1 MRYRTI
7 VLATL
12 YLLPAAAVFA
22 QSPGMES
29 VYFGGGSP
37 WHMFAD
43 RLLYVLFALAVAI
56 GIMAAIIKW
65 GRAVHRPEPGRSRS
79 HYQASGD
86 GQQYGWRRG
95 NNGRRHHGGGYH
107 IVNDATHCDH
117 LLGYPDL
124 CYEAV
129 T

>member
-65 GRAVHRPEPGRSRS
+65 AAPYIAPNLDEAEVIIKRAAAEGGVVST
-79 HYQASGD
+79 GD
-86 GQQYGWRRG
+86 GITAACIILSTTLRIAIIFWAIQTF
-95 NNGRRHHGGGYH
+95 
-107 IVNDATHCDH
+107 ATR
-117 LLGYPDL
+117 L
-124 CYEAV
+124 
-129 T
+129 

>member
-65 GRAVHRPEPGRSRS
+65 AAPYIAPNLDEAEVIIKRA
-79 HYQASGD
+79 ASEGGVVTTGD
-86 GQQYGWRRG
+86 GITAACIILSTTLRIAIIFWAIQTF
-95 NNGRRHHGGGYH
+95 
-107 IVNDATHCDH
+107 ATR
-117 LLGYPDL
+117 L
-124 CYEAV
+124 
-129 T
+129 

>member
-7 VLATL
+7 VVATL

-22 QSPGMES
+22 QSTGMES

-65 GRAVHRPEPGRSRS
+65 AAPYIAPNLDEAEVIIKRAAEEGGVVTT
-79 HYQASGD
+79 GD
-86 GQQYGWRRG
+86 GITAACIILSTTIRIAIIFWAIQTF
-95 NNGRRHHGGGYH
+95 
-107 IVNDATHCDH
+107 ATR
-117 LLGYPDL
+117 L
-124 CYEAV
+124 
-129 T
+129 

>member
-7 VLATL
+7 ALATL

-65 GRAVHRPEPGRSRS
+65 AAPYIAPNLDEAEVIIKRAATEGGVVTT
-79 HYQASGD
+79 GD
-86 GQQYGWRRG
+86 GITAACIILSTTLRIAIIFWAIQTF
-95 NNGRRHHGGGYH
+95 
-107 IVNDATHCDH
+107 ATR
-117 LLGYPDL
+117 L
-124 CYEAV
+124 
-129 T
+129 

>member
-7 VLATL
+7 LLATL
-12 YLLPAAAVFA
+12 YLLPAAVVFA

-65 GRAVHRPEPGRSRS
+65 AAPYIAPNLDEAEVIIKRA
-79 HYQASGD
+79 ASESDVVSTGD
-86 GQQYGWRRG
+86 GITAACIILSTTLRIAIIFWAIQTF
-95 NNGRRHHGGGYH
+95 
-107 IVNDATHCDH
+107 ATR
-117 LLGYPDL
+117 L
-124 CYEAV
+124 
-129 T
+129 

>member
-12 YLLPAAAVFA
+12 SLLPAAAVFA

-65 GRAVHRPEPGRSRS
+65 AAPYIAPNLDEAEVIIKRAATEGGVVTT
-79 HYQASGD
+79 GD
-86 GQQYGWRRG
+86 GITAACIILSTTLRIAIIFWAIQTF
-95 NNGRRHHGGGYH
+95 
-107 IVNDATHCDH
+107 ATR
-117 LLGYPDL
+117 L
-124 CYEAV
+124 
-129 T
+129 

>member
-7 VLATL
+7 LLATL

-65 GRAVHRPEPGRSRS
+65 AAPYIAPNLDEAEVIIKRAAAEGGVVTT
-79 HYQASGD
+79 GD
-86 GQQYGWRRG
+86 GITAACIILSTTLRIAIIFWAIQTF
-95 NNGRRHHGGGYH
+95 
-107 IVNDATHCDH
+107 ATR
-117 LLGYPDL
+117 L
-124 CYEAV
+124 
-129 T
+129 

>member
-12 YLLPAAAVFA
+12 YLLPAAVVFA

-65 GRAVHRPEPGRSRS
+65 AAPYIARNLDEAEAIIKRA
-79 HYQASGD
+79 ASEDGTVSTGD
-86 GQQYGWRRG
+86 GITAAGIILSTTLRIAIIFWAIQTF
-95 NNGRRHHGGGYH
+95 
-107 IVNDATHCDH
+107 ATR
-117 LLGYPDL
+117 L
-124 CYEAV
+124 
-129 T
+129 

>member
-65 GRAVHRPEPGRSRS
+65 AAPYIAPNLDEAEVIIKRA
-79 HYQASGD
+79 ASESDVVSTGD
-86 GQQYGWRRG
+86 GITAACIILSTTLRIAIIFWAIQTF
-95 NNGRRHHGGGYH
+95 
-107 IVNDATHCDH
+107 ATR
-117 LLGYPDL
+117 L
-124 CYEAV
+124 
-129 T
+129 

>member
-65 GRAVHRPEPGRSRS
+65 AAPYIAPNLDEAEVIIKRAATEGGVVTT
-79 HYQASGD
+79 GD
-86 GQQYGWRRG
+86 GITAACIILSTTLRIAIIFWAIQTF
-95 NNGRRHHGGGYH
+95 
-107 IVNDATHCDH
+107 ATR
-117 LLGYPDL
+117 L
-124 CYEAV
+124 
-129 T
+129 

>member
-12 YLLPAAAVFA
+12 YLLPATVVFA

-65 GRAVHRPEPGRSRS
+65 AAPYIAPNLDEAEVIIKRA
-79 HYQASGD
+79 ASEGGVVTTGD
-86 GQQYGWRRG
+86 GITAACIILSTTLRIAIIFWAIQTF
-95 NNGRRHHGGGYH
+95 
-107 IVNDATHCDH
+107 ATR
-117 LLGYPDL
+117 L
-124 CYEAV
+124 
-129 T
+129 

>member
-7 VLATL
+7 FLSIL

-65 GRAVHRPEPGRSRS
+65 AAPYIAPNLDEAEVIIKRA
-79 HYQASGD
+79 ASEGGVVTTGD
-86 GQQYGWRRG
+86 GITAACIILSTTLRIAIIFWAIQTF
-95 NNGRRHHGGGYH
+95 
-107 IVNDATHCDH
+107 ATR
-117 LLGYPDL
+117 L
-124 CYEAV
+124 
-129 T
+129 

>member
-12 YLLPAAAVFA
+12 SLLPAAAVFA

-65 GRAVHRPEPGRSRS
+65 AAPYIAPNLDEAEVIIKRAAAEGGVVTT
-79 HYQASGD
+79 GD
-86 GQQYGWRRG
+86 GITAACIILSTTLRIAIIFWAIQTF
-95 NNGRRHHGGGYH
+95 
-107 IVNDATHCDH
+107 ATR
-117 LLGYPDL
+117 L
-124 CYEAV
+124 
-129 T
+129 

>member
-1 MRYRTI
+1 MKYRTI
-7 VLATL
+7 ALATL
-12 YLLPAAAVFA
+12 YLLPAAVVFA

-65 GRAVHRPEPGRSRS
+65 AAPYIAPNLDEAEAIIKRAAMDNNTDGGVVTT
-79 HYQASGD
+79 GD
-86 GQQYGWRRG
+86 GITAAGIILSTTLRIAIIFWAIQTF
-95 NNGRRHHGGGYH
+95 
-107 IVNDATHCDH
+107 ATR
-117 LLGYPDL
+117 L
-124 CYEAV
+124 
-129 T
+129 